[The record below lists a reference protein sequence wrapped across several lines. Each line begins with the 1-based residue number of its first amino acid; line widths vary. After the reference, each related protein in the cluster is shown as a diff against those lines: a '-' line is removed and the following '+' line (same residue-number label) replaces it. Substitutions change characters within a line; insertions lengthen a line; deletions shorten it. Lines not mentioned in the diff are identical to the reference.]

1 MAKTLFYRLFGLG
14 KMPQQFL
21 TTLNSEGLLLLDEG
35 IKGSLTYRDF
45 RAPGKRSGW
54 QRVWFSSCVA
64 ITNGRLFALHNS
76 NPAIN
81 VPFSDERIR
90 KMQFSIE
97 GDETLLVAFDAGLFH
112 SDWSG
117 SLEYRF
123 RTPEA
128 KAFLE
133 LLSKSVSNQKT

>member
-1 MAKTLFYRLFGLG
+1 
-14 KMPQQFL
+14 
-21 TTLNSEGLLLLDEG
+21 
-35 IKGSLTYRDF
+35 
-45 RAPGKRSGW
+45 
-54 QRVWFSSCVA
+54 
-64 ITNGRLFALHNS
+64 
-76 NPAIN
+76 
-81 VPFSDERIR
+81 
-90 KMQFSIE
+90 MQFSIE